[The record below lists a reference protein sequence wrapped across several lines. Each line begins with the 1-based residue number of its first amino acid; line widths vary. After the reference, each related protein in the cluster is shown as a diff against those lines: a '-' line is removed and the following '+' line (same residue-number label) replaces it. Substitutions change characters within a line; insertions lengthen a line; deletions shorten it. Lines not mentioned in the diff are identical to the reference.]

1 MMEAIK
7 VGRRKIRVLAVDD
20 SALMRALMT
29 RIVNDNHDME
39 MVGTAP
45 DPLIARQMIKDLNP
59 DVLTLDIEMPKMDGL
74 DFLERLM
81 RLRPMP
87 VVMVSSLT
95 NRHSEISLRA
105 LELGAADVVGK
116 PSSSSAES
124 LQIYADQMTDKIR
137 AASQVQLGLL
147 PKSSVATPVSSS
159 VPSGVLNSTMLRPTG
174 LIAIGASTGGTEAIS
189 SVLRRLPETC
199 PPVVMTQHMPA
210 GFTTSFV
217 QRLDRICALK
227 VHEAED
233 GQKIE
238 PGHAYLAP
246 GGIAHLAIR
255 RVGSELRAQLIES
268 DPVNRHRPAVDVL
281 FESVAQVMG
290 NRARAALLT
299 GMGKDGAK
307 GLLAMRL
314 AGADTI
320 VQDEASCV
328 VFGMPKEA
336 LLIGA
341 SDEAVALEHIAAR
354 LYSGKKITAHH

>member
-1 MMEAIK
+1 MMSVSTLA
-7 VGRRKIRVLAVDD
+7 GRKIRVLAVDD

-29 RIVNDNHDME
+29 RIVNDNDDME

-45 DPLIARQMIKDLNP
+45 DPLVARQMIKELNP

-95 NRHSEISLRA
+95 HRHSDISLRA

-116 PSSSSAES
+116 PVSSTAQSLELYAE
-124 LQIYADQMTDKIR
+124 QMTDKIR
-137 AASQVQLGLL
+137 AAAQVKLGSLPIGRTVSTTQRSTSLL
-147 PKSSVATPVSSS
+147 GSNV
-159 VPSGVLNSTMLRPTG
+159 LRPTG

-189 SVLRRLPETC
+189 TVLRRFPVEC
-199 PPVVMTQHMPA
+199 PPIVMTQHMPA

-217 QRLDRICALK
+217 QRLDKICALN
-227 VHEAED
+227 VHEAVD

-238 PGHAYLAP
+238 PGNAYLAP
-246 GGIAHLAIR
+246 GGIAHLAVK
-255 RVGSELRAQLIES
+255 RVGAELRAQLIES
-268 DPVNRHRPAVDVL
+268 EPVNRHRPSVDVL

-290 NRARAALLT
+290 SRARAALLT

-307 GLLAMRL
+307 GLLAMRQ

-336 LLIGA
+336 MLIGA
-341 SDEAVALEHIAAR
+341 SDEMVALEHIASR
-354 LYSGKKITAHH
+354 LYSGKKLPVIIK